1 MEEKNL
7 NDLKVEIKDLIIKT
21 LNIPDITAADI
32 DDEIPLFGGE
42 NTLGLDSIDAIE
54 LVMAVQRQFNVRID
68 DQNLAR
74 EVLKN
79 VNTIAE
85 FISNNKVA

>member
-1 MEEKNL
+1 
-7 NDLKVEIKDLIIKT
+7 
-21 LNIPDITAADI
+21 
-32 DDEIPLFGGE
+32 
-42 NTLGLDSIDAIE
+42 
-54 LVMAVQRQFNVRID
+54 MAVQRQFNVRID

-85 FISNNKVA
+85 FIVNNKPA

>member
-1 MEEKNL
+1 MGDKIGT
-7 NDLKVEIKDLIIKT
+7 DLKADIKNMIIET
-21 LNIPDITAADI
+21 LNIEDITPEDI
-32 DDEIPLFGGE
+32 DDDLPLFGGE

-54 LVMAVQRQFNVRID
+54 LVMAVQRQYKVRID

-79 VNTIAE
+79 VNSIAE
-85 FISNNKVA
+85 FINNKAA

>member
-7 NDLKVEIKDLIIKT
+7 NDLKIEIKELIIKT
-21 LNIPDITAADI
+21 LNIQDIAVADI
-32 DDEIPLFGGE
+32 DNEIPLFGGE

-79 VNTIAE
+79 VNTIAD
-85 FISNNKVA
+85 FIVNNKAV